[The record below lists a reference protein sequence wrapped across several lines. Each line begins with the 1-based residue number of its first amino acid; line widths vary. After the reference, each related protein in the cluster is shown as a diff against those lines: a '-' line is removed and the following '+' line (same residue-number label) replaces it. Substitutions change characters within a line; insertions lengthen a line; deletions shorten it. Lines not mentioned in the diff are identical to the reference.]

1 MIPAS
6 VLAPIAIKLG
16 GKLVGSVLRS
26 KNLGQVADVLDVLGN
41 VFGVDPTP
49 EAIKAGMES
58 APDAET
64 RMADAEAQA
73 AAMVPVWTLEAQR
86 ASEAQT
92 AELSQGFGAWQFW
105 KGVIQAVVWAGWLAI
120 LACALFGGN
129 MGVKTLMPIGDLVS
143 TWGSVTMAW
152 LVVYNGGHTIKEV
165 VAGGAFNW
173 RGK

>member
-16 GKLVGSVLRS
+16 GKIVGSVLRS

-49 EAIKAGMES
+49 EAIKTATET

-64 RMADAEAQA
+64 RMAEAEASVSALVPIWQAEAQRLA
-73 AAMVPVWTLEAQR
+73 AAQE
-86 ASEAQT
+86 
-92 AELSQGFGAWQFW
+92 AELAQGFGAWQAW
-105 KGVIQAVVWAGWLAI
+105 KGIIQAVVWAGWAII
-120 LACALFGGN
+120 LAVALFGGN
-129 MGVKTLMPIGDLVS
+129 LGVKTLMPIGDLVS

-165 VAGGAFNW
+165 VAGGAFRW
-173 RGK
+173 RGN

>member
-49 EAIKAGMES
+49 EAIKGAIET

-64 RMADAEAQA
+64 RMAEAEASAAQLAPLWQAEAQRLA
-73 AAMVPVWTLEAQR
+73 TAQ
-86 ASEAQT
+86 E
-92 AELSQGFGAWQFW
+92 AELARGFGAWQAW
-105 KGVIQAVVWAGWLAI
+105 KGIIQAVVWVGWVLI
-120 LACALFGGN
+120 LVCALFGGN
-129 MGVKTLMPIGDLVS
+129 LGVKMLLSMDALVS

-152 LVVYNGGHTIKEV
+152 LLVYNGGHTIKEV
-165 VAGGAFNW
+165 VSSGAFNW